1 MAYALFYS
9 NFGIHFL
16 IWPTFRF
23 RFMPPKKGVSE
34 VSNWLDPRVK
44 SNGIPAAPVHL
55 FDPPTKI
62 ENEPGEE
69 SRHTKSTTNHSPTHS
84 NAGIELTFDFLIHLV
99 L

>member
-1 MAYALFYS
+1 M
-9 NFGIHFL
+9 
-16 IWPTFRF
+16 
-23 RFMPPKKGVSE
+23 
-34 VSNWLDPRVK
+34 K

-84 NAGIELTFDFLIHLV
+84 NAGIELNFDFLIHLFFLDLFPHGLNWHLALV
-99 L
+99 IE